1 LRLAGVPTE
10 TKRWAG
16 MNHGFFFWPGV
27 VDRASDA
34 MDEACLWVRSVLGR

>member
-1 LRLAGVPTE
+1 
-10 TKRWAG
+10 

-34 MDEACLWVRSVLGR
+34 MDEACDWVRSVLSQ